1 MHNEVKSLRYRI
13 EMLESAVEMLE
24 ERLSTLMET
33 QYLEPYILELSDED
47 VQKIKDWLN
56 NEDN

>member
-1 MHNEVKSLRYRI
+1 
-13 EMLESAVEMLE
+13 MLESAVEMLE